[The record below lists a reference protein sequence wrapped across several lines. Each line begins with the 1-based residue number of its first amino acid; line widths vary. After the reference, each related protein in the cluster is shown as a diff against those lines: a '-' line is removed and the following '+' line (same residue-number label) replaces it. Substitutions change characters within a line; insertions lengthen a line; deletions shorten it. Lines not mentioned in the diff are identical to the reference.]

1 MPTDQPGSDGLADG
15 FDPREA
21 LGLIEA
27 ESRRTRAALDTR
39 IDEILIA
46 WGLAWLIGLGVLW
59 WQGRVQDPFTGPTA
73 ATGIL
78 FTTLLLAAGGWTGH
92 RTNQATRGLGGESAF
107 RGIAHG
113 WSWGLG
119 FGGLFVL
126 IGGLARAGAT
136 PEQLSLLS
144 TCGALVVTG
153 VMYAATAA
161 TWGTRPALW
170 LGVWLV
176 VVGAVGAF
184 AGPLWALGL
193 GAVAGGGALLAVGL
207 WLRARRGH

>member
-119 FGGLFVL
+119 FGGLSAL

-144 TCGALVVTG
+144 CCGALVVTG

-170 LGVWLV
+170 LGGWLV
-176 VVGAVGAF
+176 VVGAAGAF